1 MNVTKSLLS
10 EDYAMPAEMA
20 FQKQREHVHI
30 GVRIMDGEAR
40 IVDIY
45 INGKPIL
52 DYLREYYS

>member
-1 MNVTKSLLS
+1 MLS